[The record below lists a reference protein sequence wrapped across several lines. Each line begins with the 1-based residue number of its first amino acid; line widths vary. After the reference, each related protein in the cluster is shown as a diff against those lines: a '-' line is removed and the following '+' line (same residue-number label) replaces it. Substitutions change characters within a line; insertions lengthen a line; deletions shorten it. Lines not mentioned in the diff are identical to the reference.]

1 MRTIL
6 LSVIAVNETMGAILF
21 RRSLIRA
28 GEAPADAP
36 AFRSA
41 AAAH

>member
-21 RRSLIRA
+21 RRSLIAA
-28 GEAPADAP
+28 GEAPADASP
-36 AFRSA
+36 RRA
-41 AAAH
+41 ATAH